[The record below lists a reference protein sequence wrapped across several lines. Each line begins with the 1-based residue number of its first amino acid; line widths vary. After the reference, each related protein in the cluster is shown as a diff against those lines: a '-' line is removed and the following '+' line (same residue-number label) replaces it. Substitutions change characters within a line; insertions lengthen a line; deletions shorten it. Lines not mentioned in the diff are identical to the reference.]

1 MKFKKKL
8 GKKSFGFRFFC
19 GSDTDTEIGHWFC
32 LPKPGFG
39 HTLQD
44 IWDIC
49 LNVILLK

>member
-1 MKFKKKL
+1 MKLKKTL
-8 GKKSFGFRFFC
+8 GKTFRFQNFFC
-19 GSDTDTEIGHWFC
+19 GSDTDTEIGLWFC

-49 LNVILLK
+49 LNVVLLT